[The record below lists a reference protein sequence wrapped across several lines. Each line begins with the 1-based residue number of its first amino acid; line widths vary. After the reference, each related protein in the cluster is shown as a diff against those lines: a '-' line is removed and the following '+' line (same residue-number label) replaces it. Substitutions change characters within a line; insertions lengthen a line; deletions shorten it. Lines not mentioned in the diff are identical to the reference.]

1 MRAEKVKVENLV
13 QILKDNGAGQ
23 YDGINTSF
31 VYPHEYV
38 LNYKVPH
45 KCNFCKKHYR
55 SNEIST
61 FDSQLVSVCTYCG
74 GRHHMT
80 AADITKK
87 QTKTKRLRI
96 VYAILIAIA
105 AIFILSLSSSA
116 AYNAE
121 DESYDDVYS
130 AYTVEAEDTPTVYF
144 Q

>member
-1 MRAEKVKVENLV
+1 MRAEKVKVENLL
-13 QILKDNGAGQ
+13 QILKDSGAGQ

-38 LNYKVPH
+38 LNYKVPQ
-45 KCNFCKKHYR
+45 KCNFCKKRYH

-61 FDSQLVSVCTYCG
+61 FDSQLVSVCTHCG

-80 AADITKK
+80 VADITKK

-105 AIFILSLSSSA
+105 AIFILSASSSA
-116 AYNAE
+116 AYVAE
-121 DESYDDVYS
+121 DEAFEDAYS
-130 AYTVEAEDTPTVYF
+130 AYTIEAEDTPTVYY